1 MNGRSSD
8 TWLSELGSVGT
19 LRVSELFLIIATR
32 RASRYLYI
40 RTMGRSSGLV
50 SILNHPS
57 HRMSTISLYTTA
69 ATTSEADLL
78 LDTHINILPSSPDI
92 IRFQC
97 ALRAGSLKHDVHG
110 PIFAGENTL
119 LDVHDALPAY
129 LSRITAIVTQRA
141 LGRLVLVKNGSTAWR
156 THLNGDSRKE
166 DAVEDVQILF
176 HGSGLDSTSN
186 EDRNHLR
193 ISDLAAQQ
201 WLDKY
206 TIRTAGRS
214 VLEVQDDL
222 RRILIEHSPRK
233 LLGLSSDMHMRP
245 FINRQE
251 LHAVIALGGMSECGK
266 STIGKEVDTLLGEK
280 GRREKFA

>member
-1 MNGRSSD
+1 
-8 TWLSELGSVGT
+8 
-19 LRVSELFLIIATR
+19 
-32 RASRYLYI
+32 
-40 RTMGRSSGLV
+40 
-50 SILNHPS
+50 
-57 HRMSTISLYTTA
+57 MSTISLYTTA

-97 ALRAGSLKHDVHG
+97 ALRARSSKHDLHG

-129 LSRITAIVTQRA
+129 LCRITAIVTQRA

-156 THLNGDSRKE
+156 THLDGDSRKE

-201 WLDKY
+201 WLGKY